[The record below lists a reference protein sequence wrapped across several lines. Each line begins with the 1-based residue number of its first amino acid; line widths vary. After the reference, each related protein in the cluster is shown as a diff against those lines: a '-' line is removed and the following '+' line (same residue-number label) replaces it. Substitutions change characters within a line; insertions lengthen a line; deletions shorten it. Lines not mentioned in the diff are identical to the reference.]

1 MGVGE
6 FAVCDFIVTASSLR
20 VKNLCCMVSADLFRT
35 GLGTCVSPF
44 RPREEICYLAV
55 WKGKFVLR
63 EPRQRLGYQT
73 RWSTRYLAIPGNHVM

>member
-6 FAVCDFIVTASSLR
+6 FAVCDSIVTASSLR

-55 WKGKFVLR
+55 WKGKFVLTR
-63 EPRQRLGYQT
+63 TKAATWLSNTMVNEILGD
-73 RWSTRYLAIPGNHVM
+73 SG